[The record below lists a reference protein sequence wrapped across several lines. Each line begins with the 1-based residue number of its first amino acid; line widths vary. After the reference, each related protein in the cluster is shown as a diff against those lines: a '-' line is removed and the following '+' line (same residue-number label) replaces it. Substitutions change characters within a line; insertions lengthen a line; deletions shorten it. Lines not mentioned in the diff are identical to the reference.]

1 MNTLNAT
8 PKIIHDIRVAAHFND
23 SLRLCLYNIAQ
34 DCLRGATDLADSKT
48 QEILG
53 KMFQEHSF
61 RLRATWHLSSVE
73 ATTFKDWFDLMQEMS
88 VAPVKGMKE

>member
-34 DCLRGATDLADSKT
+34 DCLRGANDLADGKT
-48 QEILG
+48 QETLG
-53 KMFQEHSF
+53 KMFQNHTF
-61 RLRATWHLSSVE
+61 RLRATYYLSSGE
-73 ATTFKDWFDLMQEMS
+73 GTTFKDWFDLMQEMS
-88 VAPVKGMKE
+88 VAPVKGMVE

>member
-1 MNTLNAT
+1 MSTINTT

-34 DCLRGATDLADSKT
+34 DCLRGANDLADGKT

-61 RLRATWHLSSVE
+61 RLRATWHLSSGE
-73 ATTFKDWFDLMQEMS
+73 DTTFKDWFDLMQEMS
-88 VAPVKGMKE
+88 VAPVKGMVE